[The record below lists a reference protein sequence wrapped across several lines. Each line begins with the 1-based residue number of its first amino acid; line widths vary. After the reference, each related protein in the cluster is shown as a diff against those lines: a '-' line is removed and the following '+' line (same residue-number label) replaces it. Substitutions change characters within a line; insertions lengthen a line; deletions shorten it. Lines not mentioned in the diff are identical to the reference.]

1 MIDSRPGHL
10 ALLVVLGIMAPVCTA
25 ADDFR
30 VSQLEQDVRDLQ
42 RQVQALS
49 RELEA
54 QRGAVPPTARREP
67 PRTPQ
72 AAATPVTAL
81 PMWVDAVRWQRLKTG
96 MNELEV
102 LALLGPPTSMRME
115 QGTRVLLYAME
126 IGKSGYLG
134 GSVRLRDRS
143 VVAVL
148 PPSLQ

>member
-1 MIDSRPGHL
+1 
-10 ALLVVLGIMAPVCTA
+10 
-25 ADDFR
+25 
-30 VSQLEQDVRDLQ
+30 
-42 RQVQALS
+42 
-49 RELEA
+49 
-54 QRGAVPPTARREP
+54 
-67 PRTPQ
+67 
-72 AAATPVTAL
+72 
-81 PMWVDAVRWQRLKTG
+81 